1 MARGNTTIIEG
12 NLTRDPELR
21 FSGNGNAICNI
32 GVAWSQYKPDA
43 EDVPHYFDVTV
54 FGDMGENVASSMSR
68 GDRVLVEA
76 RLDFSTWDD
85 KETGATRNKV
95 SLVAEAVGPSL
106 RWATSTT
113 VKANGN
119 GGGSKPAAS
128 SSPGP
133 ALPDDSF

>member
-12 NLTRDPELR
+12 NLTRDPELK
-21 FSGNGNAICNI
+21 FSANGNAICNI

-43 EDVPHYFDVTV
+43 EDIPHFFDVTV

-76 RLDFSTWDD
+76 RLDFSTWED
-85 KETGATRNKV
+85 KDTGANRNKV

-106 RWATSTT
+106 RWATAVTS
-113 VKANGN
+113 KAGGNGN
-119 GGGSKPAAS
+119 VKPAAS
-128 SSPGP
+128 SNPGP